1 MPSKASLN
9 LPPTPSALPTAADVP
24 LAALRCR
31 MSCCSSRPK
40 REAAAAAALQ
50 LGPLEL
56 VRRANS
62 ARQAAERATDADA
75 DADFSALSSFT
86 HSPRSPPPGGP
97 GEAGS
102 WNHNGTPEAVSA
114 QRRPPAGAD
123 SDGQITIVGHCDGC
137 GRALEEGKISNGP

>member
-1 MPSKASLN
+1 M
-9 LPPTPSALPTAADVP
+9 PTAADAP

-50 LGPLEL
+50 MLGPLEL

-75 DADFSALSSFT
+75 DADADADTDTDFSVLSSFT
-86 HSPRSPPPGGP
+86 LSPRPPPPGGP
-97 GEAGS
+97 GEASS
-102 WNHNGTPEAVSA
+102 WNHNGTPEAVPS
-114 QRRPPAGAD
+114 QVRRPPAGAD
-123 SDGQITIVGHCDGC
+123 SDGHITIVGHCDSC
-137 GRALEEGKISNGP
+137 GHALEEGRISNGP